1 MLQLWGSCYQKWK
14 IIAETFGVHVF
25 AFELGCLR
33 IFFLFFSF
41 FPFCS
46 QVVFLLYD
54 LTPFFLFSVLY
65 FLVVL
70 YRLGSSV
77 CRQPGH
83 CGLEISQMEWVV
95 TP

>member
-1 MLQLWGSCYQKWK
+1 MLQLCGSCYQKWK
-14 IIAETFGVHVF
+14 IIAETFGLHVF
-25 AFELGCLR
+25 AFELGCLCII
-33 IFFLFFSF
+33 IFS
-41 FPFCS
+41 FCS

-54 LTPFFLFSVLY
+54 LSLLFLFSALY